1 MSLDDDIALLTR
13 VPTLSLLGDDV
24 LRILAIG
31 AENRYVHDGDELFHE
46 GDAADGAFLVQEGS
60 FRLTSDHVGGVEPI
74 NVGPGTLLGDVAL
87 VVETVW
93 PVSAVASEP
102 SAVMR
107 IPRKLFLKT
116 LEGYPDA
123 ALRLRQLIS
132 VRAEQALRD
141 IGGVKPFLAG
151 SGGEPH

>member
-1 MSLDDDIALLTR
+1 MSLEDDIALLAR
-13 VPTLSLLGDDV
+13 VPTLALLGREV

-31 AENRYVHDGDELFHE
+31 AESRYVHDGDELFHE
-46 GDAADGAFLVQEGS
+46 GDAADAAYLVQEGS
-60 FRLTSDHVGGVEPI
+60 FRIVSEHAGGVEP
-74 NVGPGTLLGDVAL
+74 VSAKPGSLLGDLVL

-93 PVSAVASEP
+93 PASAVAAEP

-123 ALRLRQLIS
+123 ASRLRDVIAARCEQTMRE
-132 VRAEQALRD
+132 VRAMRPVLDGDAKTQR
-141 IGGVKPFLAG
+141 
-151 SGGEPH
+151 